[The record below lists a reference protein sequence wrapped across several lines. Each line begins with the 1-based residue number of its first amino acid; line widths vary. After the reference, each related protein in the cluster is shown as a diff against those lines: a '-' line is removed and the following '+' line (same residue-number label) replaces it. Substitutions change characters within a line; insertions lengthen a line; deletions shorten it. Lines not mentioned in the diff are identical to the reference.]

1 MPERAPFAKGK
12 KGGRAHY
19 SRCCRPLIE
28 LMDNASTVV
37 ELHELAGGP
46 TLEKR
51 LTIFC
56 YPVSR
61 GFCEGAAAVNANL
74 RLRISIKLR
83 M

>member
-1 MPERAPFAKGK
+1 M
-12 KGGRAHY
+12 
-19 SRCCRPLIE
+19 
-28 LMDNASTVV
+28 MDNASTVV